1 MGCGGVM
8 LALATPAFHV
18 SCAEATGVSKKQRTA
33 TAMIRMS
40 LTSFSEANFGA
51 GIKERRARGLTVS
64 GATSS
69 FEAICLQFA
78 VRMNSTC

>member
-8 LALATPAFHV
+8 LALATPAFQI
-18 SCAEATGVSKKQRTA
+18 SCADAAGFNKKQRTA

-51 GIKERRARGLTVS
+51 GITERRERGLTVS
-64 GATSS
+64 RATAS
-69 FEAICLQFA
+69 FEEI
-78 VRMNSTC
+78 